1 MDKIKDNKKT
11 KCLLIICWGF
21 FLFTFVFQFINETHR
36 EEDNYIYCEILQ
48 QNDESN
54 MQVSLPSGK
63 TEWIVRKDE
72 QISEDGKYVL
82 LHIVRYYNRLN
93 QLNAE
98 NILETTIRNIK

>member
-63 TEWIVRKDE
+63 TERIDRKDE
-72 QISEDGKYVL
+72 LINEDGKYVL
-82 LHIVRYYNRLN
+82 LHIEKNYNRLN
-93 QLNAE
+93 QMKAE
-98 NILETTIRNIK
+98 DILETTIRNIK